1 MSTNS
6 RPGRQH
12 SVDRDEVFALALE
25 RTHPPQAP
33 EQQAEAAHAAA
44 AALLSRLGRV
54 RPLDDQVPPT

>member
-6 RPGRQH
+6 RPGRQR

-25 RTHPPQAP
+25 RTHLP
-33 EQQAEAAHAAA
+33 EPSALQAEAARAAA

-54 RPLDDQVPPT
+54 HPLTDQVPPT